1 MEKEKTKF
9 CAPLLDAYRW
19 HESSHYRN
27 GLPEPYSQETMTALD
42 ELFKM
47 VQGISPY
54 NKTTGLRKLFIPIDR
69 GTVEDFRNYCGYY
82 DEEDEISPE
91 ELDETWKRD

>member
-9 CAPLLDAYRW
+9 CAPLLNAYRW

-27 GLPEPYSQETMTALD
+27 GLPEPYSRETMTALD

-47 VQGISPY
+47 VRGISPY
-54 NKTTGLRKLFIPIDR
+54 NKPLVFGSFLFRLTGERLR
-69 GTVEDFRNYCGYY
+69 
-82 DEEDEISPE
+82 ISGI
-91 ELDETWKRD
+91 TAGIMTKKTR